1 MSLSKKR
8 KVDAECRLFQEK
20 WSSSYLFTEFN
31 GKAVCLVC
39 LHQVAVLKEYNVR
52 RHYESLHADKY
63 NNFQG
68 QQRREKVNEL
78 LAGLKKQQS
87 VFTHSQ
93 EISDA
98 AVKASYLIANEIAVA
113 SKPFSEGEFVKTCML
128 KAAEIVCPEKRQAF
142 ANISLT
148 RNTVADRITDLSVDL
163 DSQLKRK
170 VKSFIAFSVAIDEST
185 DITDVAQLAIFIRGV
200 DDTLTVTEEFVE
212 LVPMTDTTT
221 AADIFTAL
229 VGALDRVGVDWS
241 RAVSLATDGAPSMI
255 GKKAGVVTKCREKV
269 QTANGGRDFWT
280 FHCILHQEALCCK
293 SLKMDNVMKVVIQT
307 VNFIRSRGLNHR
319 QFDSL
324 LREKDHNYGLP
335 YHTEVRWLSRGAVLR
350 RFFELREEIEQFME
364 KKGKPV
370 LEFQSTEWMQ
380 DLAFMVDVTEHL
392 NNLNKVLQGRNKVVT
407 QYYDSI
413 CAFKLKL
420 SLWETQLAGGDA
432 AHFPCLK
439 DVCAT
444 QHAADMK
451 RFKDKMSG
459 LLREFEQRFQIFGEL
474 EKDFKVFCSPFT
486 ANASD
491 LPVNI
496 QLEIIDL
503 QCDSDLKGKFAA
515 AGLDTFYQYLLPHYP
530 NLTALAAKVLCMFGT
545 TYLCEQVFSVMSI
558 NKTKLRSRLTH
569 KHLNNILK
577 VAATQNVTPDIDAL
591 VKAKRCQVS
600 GVK

>member
-1 MSLSKKR
+1 M
-8 KVDAECRLFQEK
+8 
-20 WSSSYLFTEFN
+20 
-31 GKAVCLVC
+31 
-39 LHQVAVLKEYNVR
+39 LKEYNLR
-52 RHYESLHADKY
+52 RHYEALHAEKY
-63 NNFQG
+63 KNLQG
-68 QQRREKVNEL
+68 HRRIEKVNEL
-78 LAGLKKQQS
+78 LARLKKQQS
-87 VFTHSQ
+87 VFTRSQ

-98 AVKASYLIANEIAVA
+98 AVKASYLIAKEIALA
-113 SKPFSEGEFVKTCML
+113 SKPFSEGEFVKTCLL
-128 KAAEIVCPEKRQAF
+128 KAAETVCPEKRQAF

-148 RNTVADRITDLSVDL
+148 RNTVADRISGLSEDL

-170 VKSFIAFSVAIDEST
+170 VRSFIAFSVAIDEST

-221 AADIFTAL
+221 ASDIFTAL
-229 VGALDRVGVDWS
+229 VGSLERVGVDWS
-241 RAVSLATDGAPSMI
+241 RAVSLATDGAPSMT
-255 GKKAGVVTKCREKV
+255 GRKSGVCTKFKEKV
-269 QTANGGRDFWT
+269 QTANGGREFWT

-293 SLKMDNVMKVVIQT
+293 SLKMDNIMDVVIRT

-350 RFFELREEIEQFME
+350 RFFDLREEIEQFME
-364 KKGKPV
+364 KKGKPL
-370 LEFQSTEWMQ
+370 LEFQSEKWMQ
-380 DLAFMVDVTEHL
+380 DFAFMVDVTEHL
-392 NNLNKVLQGRNKVVT
+392 NNLNKMLQGRSKVVT
-407 QYYDSI
+407 QYYDSVRS
-413 CAFKLKL
+413 FKLKL
-420 SLWETQLAGGDA
+420 SLWETQLAESNA
-432 AHFPCLK
+432 AHFPCLR
-439 DVCAT
+439 DMCAT
-444 QHAADMK
+444 QHVADMK
-451 RFKDKMSG
+451 RFKDKITG
-459 LLREFEQRFQIFGEL
+459 LTQEFEQRFQVFGEL
-474 EKDFKVFCSPFT
+474 KKDFKVFCSPFT
-486 ANASD
+486 VNAFD
-491 LPVNI
+491 LPINI

-515 AGLDTFYQYLLPHYP
+515 VGLDTFYQHLLPGYP

-569 KHLNNILK
+569 KHLNDILK
-577 VAATQNVTPDIDAL
+577 LAATENVTPDIDAL

>member
-8 KVDAECRLFQEK
+8 KVD
-20 WSSSYLFTEFN
+20 T
-31 GKAVCLVC
+31 
-39 LHQVAVLKEYNVR
+39 QVSVLKEYNLR
-52 RHYESLHADKY
+52 RHYETLHAEKY
-63 NNFQG
+63 KNLQG
-68 QQRREKVNEL
+68 QQRLEKVNEL
-78 LAGLKKQQS
+78 LTALKKQQS
-87 VFTHSQ
+87 VFSRSR

-98 AVKASYLIANEIAVA
+98 AVKASYLIANEIALA
-113 SKPFSEGEFVKTCML
+113 SKPFSEDEFVKTCML
-128 KAAEIVCPEKRQAF
+128 KAAQTVCPDKRQAF
-142 ANISLT
+142 ENISLT
-148 RNTVADRITDLSVDL
+148 RNTVADRISDLAEDL

-170 VKSFIAFSVAIDEST
+170 VKSFIVFSVAIDESK

-200 DDTLTVTEEFVE
+200 DDTLTITEEFVE

-229 VGALDRVGVDWS
+229 VGALDRAGVDWS
-241 RAVSLATDGAPSMI
+241 RTVSLATDGAPSMT
-255 GKKAGVVTKCREKV
+255 GRKVGVGTKFREKV
-269 QTANGGRDFWT
+269 QAANGGHDFWT

-293 SLKMDNVMKVVIQT
+293 SLKMNNVMELVVRT

-319 QFDSL
+319 HFDSL

-335 YHTEVRWLSRGAVLR
+335 YHTE
-350 RFFELREEIEQFME
+350 
-364 KKGKPV
+364 
-370 LEFQSTEWMQ
+370 

-392 NNLNKVLQGRNKVVT
+392 NNLNKMLQGCTKVVT

-413 CAFKLKL
+413 CEFKLKL

-444 QHAADMK
+444 QHAADMR
-451 RFKDKMSG
+451 RFKDKITG
-459 LLREFEQRFQIFGEL
+459 LLRDFEQRFQIFGEL
-474 EKDFKVFCSPFT
+474 EKDFKFFCSPFSV
-486 ANASD
+486 NASD

-515 AGLDTFYQYLLPHYP
+515 AGLDTFYQHLLPGYP
-530 NLTALAAKVLCMFGT
+530 SLTALVAKVLCMFGI
-545 TYLCEQVFSVMSI
+545 TYLCKQVFSVMNI

-569 KHLNNILK
+569 KHLNDILK
-577 VAATQNVTPDIDAL
+577 LAATQDVMPNIDAL

>member
-1 MSLSKKR
+1 M
-8 KVDAECRLFQEK
+8 
-20 WSSSYLFTEFN
+20 
-31 GKAVCLVC
+31 
-39 LHQVAVLKEYNVR
+39 LKEYNLR
-52 RHYESLHADKY
+52 RHYEALHAEKY
-63 NNFQG
+63 KNLQG
-68 QQRREKVNEL
+68 HRRIEKVNEL
-78 LAGLKKQQS
+78 LARLKKQQS
-87 VFTHSQ
+87 VFTRSQ

-98 AVKASYLIANEIAVA
+98 AVKASYLIAKEIALA
-113 SKPFSEGEFVKTCML
+113 SKPFSEGEFVKTCLL
-128 KAAEIVCPEKRQAF
+128 KAAETVCPEKRQAF

-148 RNTVADRITDLSVDL
+148 RNTVADRISGLSEDL

-170 VKSFIAFSVAIDEST
+170 VRSFIAFSVAIDEST

-221 AADIFTAL
+221 ASDIFTAL
-229 VGALDRVGVDWS
+229 VGSLERVGVDWS
-241 RAVSLATDGAPSMI
+241 RAVSLATDGAPSMT
-255 GKKAGVVTKCREKV
+255 GRKSGVCTKFKEKV
-269 QTANGGRDFWT
+269 QTANGGREFWT

-293 SLKMDNVMKVVIQT
+293 SLKMDNIMDVVIRT

-350 RFFELREEIEQFME
+350 RFFDLREEIEQFME
-364 KKGKPV
+364 KKGKPL
-370 LEFQSTEWMQ
+370 LEFQSEKWMQ
-380 DLAFMVDVTEHL
+380 DFAFMVDVTEHL
-392 NNLNKVLQGRNKVVT
+392 NNLNKMLQGRSKVVT
-407 QYYDSI
+407 QYYDSVRS
-413 CAFKLKL
+413 FKLKL
-420 SLWETQLAGGDA
+420 SLWETQLAESNA
-432 AHFPCLK
+432 AHFPCLR
-439 DVCAT
+439 DMCAT
-444 QHAADMK
+444 QHVADMK
-451 RFKDKMSG
+451 RFKDKITG
-459 LLREFEQRFQIFGEL
+459 LMQEFEQRFQVFGEL

-486 ANASD
+486 VNAFD
-491 LPVNI
+491 LPINI

-515 AGLDTFYQYLLPHYP
+515 VGLDTFYQHLLPGYP

-569 KHLNNILK
+569 KHLNDILK
-577 VAATQNVTPDIDAL
+577 LAATENVTPDIDAL